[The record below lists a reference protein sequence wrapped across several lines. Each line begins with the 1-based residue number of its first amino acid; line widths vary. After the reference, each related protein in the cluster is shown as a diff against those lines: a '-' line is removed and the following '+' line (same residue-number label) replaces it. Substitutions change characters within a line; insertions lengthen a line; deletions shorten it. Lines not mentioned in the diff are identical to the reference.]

1 VRTILWFFTLAG
13 CALFG
18 PDLPAGWE
26 DAEPIEDLSQSPCDG
41 SPYDTGWSEAMTAW
55 EAAPGIRAA
64 GDPLHFR
71 CEQEV
76 EGFYRQEG
84 EALDVLIQPVDMHPE
99 VVAGC
104 DCLYRVE
111 VGLPQAPPATVTLY
125 RRWDG
130 INDPNDPVRVGSAA
144 VP

>member
-1 VRTILWFFTLAG
+1 MLVVLLLGA

-18 PDLPAGWE
+18 PDLPEGWE
-26 DAEPIEDLSQSPCDG
+26 DAEAVDDFVQEDCDG
-41 SPYDTGWSEAMTAW
+41 SPYDTGWSEAMSAW
-55 EAAPGIRAA
+55 AAEPGLRVA

-76 EGFYRQEG
+76 EAFYKVAG
-84 EALDVLIQPVDMHPE
+84 DAVDVLVQPRDMDPK

-111 VGLPQAPPATVTLY
+111 AGIPEAPPATVTLY
-125 RRWDG
+125 RRWDA
-130 INDPNDPVRVGSAA
+130 INDPNDPVLVGSQA
-144 VP
+144 VE